1 MEGEAEAM
9 EEGEEIMS
17 RAQLGPAYPPTDRP
31 PPSPPPPSDG
41 TPPSP
46 PPPEDDRAAMLRR
59 IQRNAAS
66 PLPQGRRSTRS
77 RNVTSNMNAFARREG
92 ACAALSHFLAVAEGL
107 AHEEVEEEV
116 AEASTQVAVPHAPA
130 LSKQASEISKR
141 FNEGFNDKKLAK
153 LTKQL
158 A

>member
-1 MEGEAEAM
+1 M
-9 EEGEEIMS
+9 
-17 RAQLGPAYPPTDRP
+17 
-31 PPSPPPPSDG
+31 
-41 TPPSP
+41 
-46 PPPEDDRAAMLRR
+46 
-59 IQRNAAS
+59 
-66 PLPQGRRSTRS
+66 
-77 RNVTSNMNAFARREG
+77 TSNMNAFARREG

-116 AEASTQVAVPHAPA
+116 ALEASTQVAVPHAPA
-130 LSKQASEISKR
+130 LSKQASDISKR